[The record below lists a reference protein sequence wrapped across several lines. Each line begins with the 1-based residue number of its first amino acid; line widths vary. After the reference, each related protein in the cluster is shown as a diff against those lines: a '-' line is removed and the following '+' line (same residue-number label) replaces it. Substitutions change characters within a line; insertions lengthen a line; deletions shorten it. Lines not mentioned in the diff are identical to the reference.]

1 MATKIMILNGPNLNF
16 LGIREPH
23 IYGPTT
29 LKEIEASCEELA
41 KYLGVTISFHQSNL
55 EGELVNWIQSAH
67 GNYDAIIMNPA
78 AYSFTSIALIDA
90 LKIFE
95 GPKIEV
101 HISNIH
107 ARDELHRH
115 SITSSASTA
124 VICGLG
130 PYGYIAAMLAA
141 VQKLGS
147 CRMPFRPR
155 CTASRGDRK
164 MRGAGFLAIW
174 SDVEPDHLT
183 DYRHWLTREHTTE
196 RVTTKGF
203 LGVRVFRA
211 TRADIA
217 RFFILY
223 ELESPEVLDGP
234 AYLARLNAPTPWSQR
249 TMPQLGN
256 FIRGG
261 GVMTARAGRGE
272 GSTIVALRIER
283 LPPKPQHSPTR
294 LSRSTAL
301 PRCRSARPIW
311 PARRCRRSK
320 RACGRTKVFSPAS

>member
-1 MATKIMILNGPNLNF
+1 
-16 LGIREPH
+16 
-23 IYGPTT
+23 
-29 LKEIEASCEELA
+29 
-41 KYLGVTISFHQSNL
+41 
-55 EGELVNWIQSAH
+55 
-67 GNYDAIIMNPA
+67 
-78 AYSFTSIALIDA
+78 
-90 LKIFE
+90 
-95 GPKIEV
+95 
-101 HISNIH
+101 
-107 ARDELHRH
+107 
-115 SITSSASTA
+115 
-124 VICGLG
+124 
-130 PYGYIAAMLAA
+130 
-141 VQKLGS
+141 
-147 CRMPFRPR
+147 
-155 CTASRGDRK
+155 

-211 TRADIA
+211 MRADFA

-249 TMPQLGN
+249 TMPRLGN

-283 LPPKPQHSPTR
+283 LPEKPQQIAAALAALDGIASVQIGATDLARTSVPTVEKGMRKDEGVFAGLLIVEALDEAALRGALREAVR
-294 LSRSTAL
+294 LAPDLGGIGEPEVYQGMFAL
-301 PRCRSARPIW
+301 DARI
-311 PARRCRRSK
+311 AD
-320 RACGRTKVFSPAS
+320 FQ